1 MSLPVTVVVCT
12 RNPGSRIRSTVAS
25 VLGDE
30 SGVSLVLVD
39 QSDDEDVVRVLG
51 EWASHPR
58 FVRVPC
64 SGRGLALARNVG
76 VRATSTP
83 IVAFTD
89 DDCVATPGWA
99 TEIAHP
105 FAEHDRIALVF
116 GTVKPAPFDP
126 ALGFLPSYSRATPV
140 LATSIFDKHLVEGIG
155 ASMAV
160 RRTAW
165 EHLHG
170 FDEAL
175 GAGSA
180 MHSAEETDFVMR
192 ALLAG
197 YFVSE
202 TTGATVVH
210 AGFRTLAM
218 APMVLGGYLFGIGAS
233 LAKLARLGH
242 WQVLAVAARL
252 ALRWTVARP
261 VVDMGRTSHRR
272 ARLFGFLKGVATGLV
287 TPVDRRTGHFCPR
300 PADATPAATSR
311 GSLDDVPRSVAI
323 EAIIADRSPA
333 TLPAGTSAPTSERV
347 SIVLPNWNGRAFLAR
362 ALESLVARTSH
373 PYELIVVDNGSTDGS
388 PAFIRDFFLAHP
400 EVDARLIAN
409 PVNRYF
415 STACNQGFQAASP
428 DSKYLALYCNDVEAT
443 SDTWLQDLVLAI
455 QRDDTIA
462 AGQAM
467 IKPITDR
474 YRGVFASYD
483 PVYADP
489 QTSRRMIALLR
500 EPGAMHLEGHCFLLK
515 RALVQHTGL
524 YLHTGPF
531 EQYHSDW
538 ELYVRFAAF
547 GYRIAPVDLK
557 VHHWHSVSELI
568 AFHPELYDHLVGRL
582 DDPDYVA
589 RSLAEGRPMYEAES
603 GFRGK
608 YPTRRA
614 RLIARL
620 RGRIGKA

>member
-12 RNPGSRIRSTVAS
+12 RNPGSRIRYTVAS

-300 PADATPAATSR
+300 PADATPVATSR

-347 SIVLPNWNGRAFLAR
+347 SIVLPNWNGRAFLRQGAR
-362 ALESLVARTSH
+362 IARRAHQPSLRADRRGQRVDRRIAGVH
-373 PYELIVVDNGSTDGS
+373 PRFLPGASRGGCPVD
-388 PAFIRDFFLAHP
+388 
-400 EVDARLIAN
+400 
-409 PVNRYF
+409 
-415 STACNQGFQAASP
+415 
-428 DSKYLALYCNDVEAT
+428 
-443 SDTWLQDLVLAI
+443 
-455 QRDDTIA
+455 
-462 AGQAM
+462 
-467 IKPITDR
+467 
-474 YRGVFASYD
+474 
-483 PVYADP
+483 
-489 QTSRRMIALLR
+489 R
-500 EPGAMHLEGHCFLLK
+500 EPGQSVIQHGLQPGLPGGVARLEVPGAVLQRRRGDQRHVAPGP
-515 RALVQHTGL
+515 RAGDSARRHHRGRAGDDQADHRPVSWRVRDALILSVRTSALRQLVSMPSG
-524 YLHTGPF
+524 
-531 EQYHSDW
+531 S
-538 ELYVRFAAF
+538 LYVR
-547 GYRIAPVDLK
+547 YK
-557 VHHWHSVSELI
+557 NSVTTSSKT
-568 AFHPELYDHLVGRL
+568 ASPKNSK
-582 DDPDYVA
+582 
-589 RSLAEGRPMYEAES
+589 RSLWALTVFLCSFRYE
-603 GFRGK
+603 RCV
-608 YPTRRA
+608 
-614 RLIARL
+614 
-620 RGRIGKA
+620 KAVKSSSKSLKAPPNLSSASC